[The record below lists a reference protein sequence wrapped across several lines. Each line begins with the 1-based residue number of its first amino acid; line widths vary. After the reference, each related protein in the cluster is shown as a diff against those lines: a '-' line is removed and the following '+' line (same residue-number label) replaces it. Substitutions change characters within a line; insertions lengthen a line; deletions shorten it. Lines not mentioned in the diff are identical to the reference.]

1 VRDHSSICQWCSPD
15 LVVSVACSATLPPTR
30 FESVFL
36 EYINDARYKWR
47 VYFGIPYGM
56 NVWQVGDHAEQNSAF
71 KITWK
76 KRKEFILQE
85 KSWLPLEF
93 KIEKQNIVGIV
104 HYTWNASFARV
115 ETMKKAIASRGWHPE
130 NYILMDSKVICRK

>member
-1 VRDHSSICQWCSPD
+1 M
-15 LVVSVACSATLPPTR
+15 
-30 FESVFL
+30 FL